1 MDSAALVHHESAIL
15 NMPNRSSALQRGV
28 KKRSNSDRAGVKT
41 SLRSAFRDT
50 QSSKP

>member
-1 MDSAALVHHESAIL
+1 MDSAVLVHLESTIL
-15 NMPNRSSALQRGV
+15 NMSDGWSVLLRGV

-41 SLRSAFRDT
+41 SLRSAFRDN